1 MLPLLEQDLKSTIFN
16 LIDLVFNSRTSGVSS
31 MLDVEN
37 RIQNIFMLVSFF
49 CLSHFYEIGGKS
61 EKNYTI
67 YSGEIT
73 FLFLFQ
79 AKIDGRV
86 N

>member
-1 MLPLLEQDLKSTIFN
+1 MLPLLEQDLKSTLFN

-61 EKNYTI
+61 EKTI
-67 YSGEIT
+67 QYILG
-73 FLFLFQ
+73 
-79 AKIDGRV
+79 K
-86 N
+86 